1 MDYMLEL
8 KIVDNHLL
16 KKQCPNGFKEKGND
30 KIM

>member
-8 KIVDNHLL
+8 KIADNHLV
-16 KKQCPNGFKEKGND
+16 KKQCLNGFKEKGND